1 MTSHR
6 NRSSKRSRSRS
17 RPRKRRFSQGKS
29 KNWIRGAIK
38 NPGSLRKYAK
48 KNYPGTGKNGAFTE
62 KGTLKMSWINKMLKR
77 KNLDKTLRRR
87 LVLAKTLKKMVKRSF
102 GKRSR
107 SR

>member
-77 KNLDKTLRRR
+77 KEKCQPVSTQCRLHFLDNISTKLF
-87 LVLAKTLKKMVKRSF
+87 MS
-102 GKRSR
+102 
-107 SR
+107 